1 MKPIEFFMP
10 MIPPTCTHQEKQV
23 RVVDGKPV
31 FYDPPAVKAARQK
44 LTAHLAQHRP
54 DKPVDTACRL
64 FCKWY
69 WPTDKHHSR
78 GYRTTKPDT
87 DNLQKLLK
95 DCMTTAGFWKDD
107 ALVVEEMAGK
117 YWDNL
122 PGIYIRIEELP

>member
-1 MKPIEFFMP
+1 MNNIDIVIEQSMYEF
-10 MIPPTCTHQEKQV
+10 INTW
-23 RVVDGKPV
+23 
-31 FYDPPAVKAARQK
+31 
-44 LTAHLAQHRP
+44 P

-64 FCKWY
+64 LAKWY

-95 DCMTTAGFWKDD
+95 DCMTAAGFWKDD